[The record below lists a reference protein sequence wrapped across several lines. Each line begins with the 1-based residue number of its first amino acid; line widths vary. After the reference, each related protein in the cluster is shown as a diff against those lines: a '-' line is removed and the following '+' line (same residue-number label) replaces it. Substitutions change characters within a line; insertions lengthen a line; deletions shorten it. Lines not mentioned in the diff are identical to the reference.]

1 MPGEATT
8 IRDVEAAMFERLR
21 GTELIIAVDFN
32 LDLEKT
38 GRRVR
43 DEEIAA
49 VVETAG
55 LEDLAGKFLP

>member
-1 MPGEATT
+1 
-8 IRDVEAAMFERLR
+8 MFESLR

-38 GRRVR
+38 DRRVR